1 MKSAKAV
8 LAFIVV
14 GALVGCDK
22 ENTSASASAEPG
34 KTATSTSQATSA
46 KPSGEPAGKAAAQQ
60 DSAGSGSAVAKEEA
74 KAGAGTGLPAETAA
88 PAPGPTGATA
98 VESFPLST
106 DPPLPAAQELLKHM
120 PKECGDA
127 RAYVN
132 VGKILTTDAL
142 GVLEQ
147 WAAQQVAES
156 KDPKKSEEVL
166 KTLRNGGIEPL
177 KGLKQLAVCGNKDD
191 KLTVVAVNM
200 DMSKADK
207 PADVLAKAIE
217 VATGKAPKKEVVD
230 GVTYLQDEGAGK
242 WLAVI
247 GKDTLLAGRS
257 KELLQAAAKGP
268 GGEKDFADAASHVIW
283 ANVTDKQ
290 VQVRVREVGEAFDV
304 KAKWNA
310 GPNAPKQKAEFDKI
324 IPALD
329 KVADKMPMIK
339 PLIPTVKGTKLEAK
353 GETLVANATL
363 TKAAMNEF
371 LNGLKG
377 MKLEDIKKQIPLGR

>member
-14 GALVGCDK
+14 GALGGCDK
-22 ENTSASASAEPG
+22 DNSATQASAEPG
-34 KTATSTSQATSA
+34 KTTTSASSQTVTA
-46 KPSGEPAGKAAAQQ
+46 KPSGEPAGKAAAQ
-60 DSAGSGSAVAKEEA
+60 DSDASGKVAERNAAPPGSGSVGGSA
-74 KAGAGTGLPAETAA
+74 TGLPIEDPKA
-88 PAPGPTGATA
+88 PVA
-98 VESFPLST
+98 VDAFPLST

-120 PKECGDA
+120 PKECDEA
-127 RAYVN
+127 RAYAN

-310 GPNAPKQKAEFDKI
+310 GASAAKQKAEFDKI
-324 IPALD
+324 VPALD
-329 KVADKMPMIK
+329 KVAEKMPMIK

-377 MKLEDIKKQIPLGR
+377 LKLEDIKKQIPLGR